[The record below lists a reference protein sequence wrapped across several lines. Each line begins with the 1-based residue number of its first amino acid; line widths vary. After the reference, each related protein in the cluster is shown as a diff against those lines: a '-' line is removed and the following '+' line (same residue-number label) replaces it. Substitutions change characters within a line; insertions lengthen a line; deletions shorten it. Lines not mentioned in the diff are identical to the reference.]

1 MEGWERMFFLV
12 IFLIGLVLPFIVM
25 KIDASWII
33 WSPAIIFFLAVILM
47 ALKTAVFPGAGMAD
61 LAERIY
67 VMMFSTAGMGS
78 MIGGVIIH
86 FIKSKK

>member
-1 MEGWERMFFLV
+1 
-12 IFLIGLVLPFIVM
+12 M

-33 WSPAIIFFLAVILM
+33 WSPAIIFFLAAILM
-47 ALKTAVFPGAGMAD
+47 ALKTAVFPGTGMAD

-67 VMMFSTAGMGS
+67 VMNFGTAGMGAI
-78 MIGGVIIH
+78 IGGVIVH

>member
-1 MEGWERMFFLV
+1 MFFLV

-33 WSPAIIFFLAVILM
+33 WSPAIIFFLAAILM

-67 VMMFSTAGMGS
+67 IMMFGAAAIGS
-78 MIGGVIIH
+78 VIGGGIVH

>member
-1 MEGWERMFFLV
+1 MFFLV
-12 IFLIGLVLPFIVM
+12 IFLIGLVMPFIVM

-33 WSPAIIFFLAVILM
+33 WSPAIIFCLAAILM

-67 VMMFSTAGMGS
+67 IMMFGAAAIGS
-78 MIGGVIIH
+78 VIGGGIVH
-86 FIKSKK
+86 SIKSKK